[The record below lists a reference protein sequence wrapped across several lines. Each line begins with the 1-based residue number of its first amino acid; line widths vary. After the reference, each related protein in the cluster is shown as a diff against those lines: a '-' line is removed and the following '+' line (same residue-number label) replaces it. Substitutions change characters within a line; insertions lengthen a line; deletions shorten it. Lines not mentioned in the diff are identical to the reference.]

1 MKKCPTCSREYDDEV
16 RFCLEDG
23 TTLERTDQSARPT
36 MTMPAQPAF
45 RPPPPPTLVIPVE
58 PSMSAG
64 RTLLNIFIAPARAF
78 ASFRDLT
85 TFTPAAVRFLI
96 AAPIILVAVVAY
108 NAIYPLRVG
117 QANIARAAIEASPR
131 LSQLP
136 PEQQE
141 RAVQMAD
148 NPAFRTITLVMG
160 FGTLILTTLASM
172 PLGALAYWLGAML
185 FKSSLKYMQALLV
198 WTYATLPARVVWLI
212 ANTLTLLIWPPKSS
226 VAIATGSSGVFKANL
241 GALFTVN
248 TLPIPV
254 YVVALGAFDLIEF
267 FGVALAILGLRRVA
281 RLPWTGSLV
290 IVILVWLF
298 GIGWRVAMA
307 GLAYTLMK

>member
-1 MKKCPTCSREYDDEV
+1 
-16 RFCLEDG
+16 
-23 TTLERTDQSARPT
+23 
-36 MTMPAQPAF
+36 
-45 RPPPPPTLVIPVE
+45 
-58 PSMSAG
+58 
-64 RTLLNIFIAPARAF
+64 
-78 ASFRDLT
+78 
-85 TFTPAAVRFLI
+85 
-96 AAPIILVAVVAY
+96 
-108 NAIYPLRVG
+108 
-117 QANIARAAIEASPR
+117 
-131 LSQLP
+131 
-136 PEQQE
+136 
-141 RAVQMAD
+141 MAD
-148 NPAFRTITLVMG
+148 NPAFRTITLAMG

-267 FGVALAILGLRRVA
+267 FGVALAILGLRKVA
-281 RLPWTGSLV
+281 RLPWIGSLV
-290 IVILVWLF
+290 IVILVWLT
-298 GIGWRVAMA
+298 GVGWRVAMA
-307 GLAYTLMK
+307 GLTYTLMK